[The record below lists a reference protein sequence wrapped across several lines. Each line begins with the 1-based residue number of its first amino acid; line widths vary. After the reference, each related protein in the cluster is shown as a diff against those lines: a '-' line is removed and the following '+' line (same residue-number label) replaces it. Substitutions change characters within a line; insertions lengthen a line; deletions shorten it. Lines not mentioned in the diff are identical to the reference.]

1 MSIFF
6 CSLNHLGKEGK
17 AKQVILFDPRFCFE
31 WHKCKFKSQ
40 HHFTRSTNFSYSVYA
55 CVCVCLWERER
66 ESNSIRK
73 INDVTHWPACIQY
86 LQYLS
91 IVNWCLI
98 MDSWFTSQQLKH
110 FWLWF
115 WIDIRVSLTKKSSIW
130 ILKTPIRRFRLFCMS
145 WDWFMNI
152 VQTCTWEGVVL
163 DAWYILPAHFFIS

>member
-1 MSIFF
+1 MTQDFA
-6 CSLNHLGKEGK
+6 LNGTSVNLK
-17 AKQVILFDPRFCFE
+17 ANITLQGQPISATLCMRV
-31 WHKCKFKSQ
+31 
-40 HHFTRSTNFSYSVYA
+40 
-55 CVCVCLWERER
+55 CVCVFLWERER

-73 INDVTHWPACIQY
+73 INDITHWPACI
-86 LQYLS
+86 QYLS

-145 WDWFMNI
+145 GTGCLIYF
-152 VQTCTWEGVVL
+152 TSPL
-163 DAWYILPAHFFIS
+163 FYILSSWDNGF